1 MPWRDQRRL
10 GAMTRIALITGG
22 SRGLGRASALALAAH
37 DVDVVLTYRSGAEE
51 AAAVV
56 AELEALGRTA
66 VALQLDTTR
75 SETFPAFAEQLRTTL
90 RERFGRE
97 ELDILMNNAGY
108 AVDTFPGATTKEQ
121 IDSLVAV
128 HLTGPVLLTQE
139 LAGLLADGSRVLN
152 VSTGLTQ
159 NLVNPGYAVYASM
172 KGAVE
177 VWTRYLAKQLG
188 ARGITVNVVA
198 PGATAT
204 DFAGGQIRD
213 NEAYQAGI
221 IATTPLGRVGRPDDI
236 GRAVAA
242 ILDPGMAWVTGQR
255 IEASGGQG
263 MGVWRSEAEAIS
275 GLRAPDADGRPGRP
289 GR

>member
-1 MPWRDQRRL
+1 
-10 GAMTRIALITGG
+10 MTRIALITGG

-37 DVDVVLTYRSGAEE
+37 DVDIVLTYNSGAEE

-56 AELEALGRTA
+56 AELEAAGRTA
-66 VALQLDTTR
+66 VALQLDTTA
-75 SETFPAFAEQLRTTL
+75 SETFPAFAATLRTTL

-108 AVDTFPGATTKEQ
+108 AVDTFPGSTTKEQ

-139 LAGLLADGSRVLN
+139 LAGLLVDGGRVLN

-177 VWTRYLAKQLG
+177 IWTRYLAKQLG
-188 ARGITVNVVA
+188 PRGITVNVVA

-221 IATTPLGRVGRPDDI
+221 IASSPLGRVGQPDDI

-263 MGVWRSEAEAIS
+263 MGVWR
-275 GLRAPDADGRPGRP
+275 APAAS
-289 GR
+289 